1 MGIFQKLSLLIRSNL
16 NDLIARAEDP
26 EKMLEQ
32 VIIDMREQQ
41 TKAKQEVALAIAEE
55 RKLKAQVESE
65 FKQAQEWERRAVLAL
80 QQGRDDLA
88 RQALMRQQEYG
99 QRAQSLHE
107 TWQRQAS
114 DTEKV
119 KDALRQLQV
128 KIEEA
133 QRKKNLLVAKQKR
146 AQAQKR
152 IHETMAGLSD
162 TSAFETFERMAQKI
176 EHTERLALASAE
188 VSEELSGDPLE
199 KQFKALESSSGSED
213 IEYRLLEMKQ
223 KMGLS
228 LPAGAPAAGGQSLPG
243 TAQAGGRAL
252 GAGAAGA
259 PAGPQ
264 DPSVSD
270 AELLNDDGDAHTAQ
284 ERGSFAPPPP
294 PPPPGPSNA
303 TQAQGG
309 GPGPVS
315 NDRDLAAQIDALNR
329 GA

>member
-1 MGIFQKLSLLIRSNL
+1 MGIFDKLSLLIRSNI
-16 NDLIARAEDP
+16 NDLIARAENP

-41 TKAKQEVALAIAEE
+41 TRAKQEVALAIAEE
-55 RKLKAQVESE
+55 RKLKSQVESE
-65 FKQAQEWERRAVLAL
+65 ARQAQEWERRAMLAL

-88 RQALMRQQEYG
+88 RQALLRQQEYAE
-99 QRAQSLHE
+99 RARSMHE
-107 TWQRQAS
+107 TWTRQAA

-128 KIEEA
+128 RIEEA

-188 VSEELSGDPLE
+188 LSEELSGDPLE
-199 KQFKALESSSGSED
+199 KQFKALEAGTSSD
-213 IEYRLLEMKQ
+213 DLEYRLLEMKQ

-228 LPAGAPAAGGQSLPG
+228 LPPGAPAAQP
-243 TAQAGGRAL
+243 AQL
-252 GAGAAGA
+252 GAGASAAA
-259 PAGPQ
+259 PPPNAEPTTAH
-264 DPSVSD
+264 D
-270 AELLNDDGDAHTAQ
+270 AEIVQDDGSAQAAQ
-284 ERGSFAPPPP
+284 ERTVAAPPSP
-294 PPPPGPSNA
+294 NA

-309 GPGPVS
+309 GLGA

>member
-228 LPAGAPAAGGQSLPG
+228 LPSGSPAAGGQSLPG
-243 TAQAGGRAL
+243 SAQGGLAL
-252 GAGAAGA
+252 GAGAPGA
-259 PAGPQ
+259 RGRPQ
-264 DPSVSD
+264 DASADD

-284 ERGSFAPPPP
+284 ERGPFSPPP
-294 PPPPGPSNA
+294 PPPPGPSDA
-303 TQAQGG
+303 TKAQGGG